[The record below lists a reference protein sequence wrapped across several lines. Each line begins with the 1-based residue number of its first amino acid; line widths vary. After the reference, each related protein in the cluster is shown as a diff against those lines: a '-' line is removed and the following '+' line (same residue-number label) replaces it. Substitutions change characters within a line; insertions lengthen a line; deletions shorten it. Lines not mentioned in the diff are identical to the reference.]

1 MTSKTIEKLFDLK
14 SQLANIKTDF
24 KEHPAT
30 KSRFGSLV
38 ITKLEEARHW
48 LNDLIDEA
56 VEAEE
61 KEK

>member
-14 SQLANIKTDF
+14 SQLANIKKDF
-24 KEHPAT
+24 REYAAV
-30 KSRFGSLV
+30 SRAGSLV